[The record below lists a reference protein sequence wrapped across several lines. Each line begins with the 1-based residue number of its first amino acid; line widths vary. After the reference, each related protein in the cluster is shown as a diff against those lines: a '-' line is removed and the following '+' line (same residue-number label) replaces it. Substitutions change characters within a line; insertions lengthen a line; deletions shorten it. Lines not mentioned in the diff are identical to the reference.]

1 MFLIVS
7 YGNDYRVLRAL
18 ITQAQER
25 IGGRKEEK
33 GKGATSGL
41 RVMQQ
46 TDAAVFWGD
55 QPSADGVRVSSNR
68 VDPEAR
74 ACNLW

>member
-7 YGNDYRVLRAL
+7 YGNDCRAL
-18 ITQAQER
+18 SAFIAQAQER
-25 IGGRKEEK
+25 IGGREEEK

-46 TDAAVFWGD
+46 AEAAASWGD